1 MARPVPA
8 QAMPRTLGGVKA
20 RPGVSWP
27 PAQPAAAVFDRAR
40 PADDRQ
46 LFFFVFKIT

>member
-20 RPGVSWP
+20 RPACRG
-27 PAQPAAAVFDRAR
+27 RR
-40 PADDRQ
+40 PSRRQ
-46 LFFFVFKIT
+46 LFSTVPGRPTIANFFSLYLK